1 MGLPMQLRNLTF
13 RSGMELCVKG
23 VIQSSVIRF
32 AINVGHSSDL
42 IALHFNPRFNY
53 AGDVRTIVLNTKKD
67 ETWQEEQRSKEFPFE
82 AGKDFE
88 VTIVFNSDTFDIYL
102 SNGSMVQF
110 PNRLG
115 SMAYKYI
122 SFGGEARVRDIS
134 VRPSDKPTKR

>member
-1 MGLPMQLRNLTF
+1 M
-13 RSGMELCVKG
+13 S
-23 VIQSSVIRF
+23 F

-134 VRPSDKPTKR
+134 VRSSDKPTKR

>member
-53 AGDVRTIVLNTKKD
+53 AGDVRTIVLNTKKMKPGKKS
-67 ETWQEEQRSKEFPFE
+67 RE
-82 AGKDFE
+82 AK
-88 VTIVFNSDTFDIYL
+88 NSPLRRGRTL
-102 SNGSMVQF
+102 
-110 PNRLG
+110 R
-115 SMAYKYI
+115 
-122 SFGGEARVRDIS
+122 
-134 VRPSDKPTKR
+134 